1 MSVLG
6 GRRLGCRRG
15 PRSLVHSSQEQAAIL
30 GAKGKILEPPDAK
43 APFLMSTATSYSHTR
58 MHSRTEHNK
67 KRVPRSDDRFESRRH
82 GSTPEST
89 AGEGVPPP
97 PPVLSFIQKHLGWIT
112 ARWRLKLAIALP
124 QMIDKRRERGDMSPA
139 QRQMS
144 SHDALSRSVRTKDV
158 DENAS
163 GPRPGVELADRSV
176 ATAPWTQPL
185 QPCSS

>member
-144 SHDALSRSVRTKDV
+144 SVSKCTAVVVLVLKSLETHC
-158 DENAS
+158 AS
-163 GPRPGVELADRSV
+163 IPAGWEAERMGYV
-176 ATAPWTQPL
+176 
-185 QPCSS
+185 